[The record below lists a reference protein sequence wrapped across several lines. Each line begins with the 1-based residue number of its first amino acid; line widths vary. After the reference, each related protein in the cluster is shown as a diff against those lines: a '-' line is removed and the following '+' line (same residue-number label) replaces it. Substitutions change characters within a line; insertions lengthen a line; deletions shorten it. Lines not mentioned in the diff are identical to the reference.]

1 MREAK
6 ASLRAVELQKMQ
18 GSIGQKSTFISF
30 RLQRVRIPGGY
41 LLT

>member
-1 MREAK
+1 VREAE
-6 ASLRAVELQKMQ
+6 ANLRAVELQKMK

-30 RLQRVRIPGGY
+30 RLQRVRIPGIY

>member
-6 ASLRAVELQKMQ
+6 TNLRDVELQKMK
-18 GSIGQKSTFISF
+18 GSIGQKSTFVSF